1 MIRSHYSFRKILD
14 IVYQN
19 ILSQSNTHFRIARI
33 FSSCFFILSPLV
45 GAGEGRGGAAVLPS
59 DPEHREG
66 LEEGLLDK
74 KQANYEES
82 SHLKSLAGK
91 LFSLQYQRLTELQH
105 RCRCTTY
112 V

>member
-19 ILSQSNTHFRIARI
+19 ILSQSNTYFRIARI

-74 KQANYEES
+74 K
-82 SHLKSLAGK
+82 
-91 LFSLQYQRLTELQH
+91 
-105 RCRCTTY
+105 
-112 V
+112 